1 MQEKICLFLVVAL
14 PCIPVLLPFLISDL
28 KTETDVPET
37 SIVETVEMSTEASE
51 LDYTIAGEIE
61 D

>member
-28 KTETDVPET
+28 KTEAVVPET
-37 SIVETVEMSTEASE
+37 SIVETVETTMEAE
-51 LDYTIAGEIE
+51 EPDYTIADEIE